1 MVSGPRR
8 IGRRGRPLRAVVGG
22 EEPELCRLSSGYQR
36 SPGSARRLSCGP
48 HAFVNVTRPPPA
60 VRPSVVHRPS
70 FIVHDCFIKGQN
82 AGITQITPLGA
93 MPPTRRH
100 PRFRAAAIST
110 TLQPFRRPISVSGR
124 GSSGGGGAFFA
135 ADGLSGWRGWKPKD
149 LLYLN
154 SSEGRGTVSD
164 PSASDPRRRRRLA
177 SELI

>member
-22 EEPELCRLSSGYQR
+22 EEPYLRLLSSGYQR

-60 VRPSVVHRPS
+60 VRPSDHPS
-70 FIVHDCFIKGQN
+70 SIVHDRFIKGQN

-100 PRFRAAAIST
+100 PRFRAAATST

-124 GSSGGGGAFFA
+124 GSSGGEARFLLWVVYQAGEAGSQKIYYTLTPQRGGEQYQIRA
-135 ADGLSGWRGWKPKD
+135 
-149 LLYLN
+149 YLIPAG
-154 SSEGRGTVSD
+154 EGALR
-164 PSASDPRRRRRLA
+164 PN
-177 SELI
+177 

>member
-60 VRPSVVHRPS
+60 VRPSDHPS
-70 FIVHDCFIKGQN
+70 SIVHDRFIKGQN
-82 AGITQITPLGA
+82 AGITQITPLDA

-100 PRFRAAAIST
+100 PRFRAAATST

-124 GSSGGGGAFFA
+124 GSSGGGRRVFCC
-135 ADGLSGWRGWKPKD
+135 GWSIK
-149 LLYLN
+149 
-154 SSEGRGTVSD
+154 
-164 PSASDPRRRRRLA
+164 LA
-177 SELI
+177 RPEAKRFIIP

>member
-8 IGRRGRPLRAVVGG
+8 IGRRGRPLLAVVGG

-36 SPGSARRLSCGP
+36 SPGSVRRLSCGP

-60 VRPSVVHRPS
+60 VRPSDHPS
-70 FIVHDCFIKGQN
+70 SILHDRFIKGQN

-100 PRFRAAAIST
+100 PRFRAAATST

-135 ADGLSGWRGWKPKD
+135 VGGLSCWRGRKPKD

-164 PSASDPRRRRRLA
+164 PSVSDPRQRRRLA

>member
-1 MVSGPRR
+1 MQFERWSLRTSHPSSQFRPDYLKLSGMVSGPRR
-8 IGRRGRPLRAVVGG
+8 IGRRGRPLLAVVGG
-22 EEPELCRLSSGYQR
+22 EEPYLRLLSSGYQR

-60 VRPSVVHRPS
+60 VRY
-70 FIVHDCFIKGQN
+70 Q
-82 AGITQITPLGA
+82 
-93 MPPTRRH
+93 
-100 PRFRAAAIST
+100 FRAEG
-110 TLQPFRRPISVSGR
+110 LRE
-124 GSSGGGGAFFA
+124 GAFFA
-135 ADGLSGWRGWKPKD
+135 AGGLSGWRGRKPKD